1 MPQLFDHQPPESR
14 SESSAEVARAA
25 PENATAAAVEAGQ
38 PDLEQRIARADP
50 QARRLAAITAGV
62 MLLIGSLLLWLLAG
76 RLRAIR
82 KLVEQDPAAAAKQA
96 MQVAAWV
103 AWAGGAGL
111 GGLGAWLWCLGR
123 RINRSGRYPPPGMRV
138 LRDTR
143 LRTGREAR
151 NLASL
156 AEFLA
161 FLAAVAGVVGMWY
174 FYCTVRRL
182 VGG

>member
-1 MPQLFDHQPPESR
+1 MPQSFDHHPPDRR
-14 SESSAEVARAA
+14 SEFSAEAARAA
-25 PENATAAAVEAGQ
+25 PGNATAAAAEAGQ
-38 PDLEQRIARADP
+38 PEGEQHVARADP

-62 MLLIGSLLLWLLAG
+62 MLLIGSVLLWLLAG

-82 KLVEQDPAAAAKQA
+82 KLVEQNPVAAAQQA
-96 MQVAAWV
+96 MQIAAWV

-111 GGLGAWLWCLGR
+111 VGLGAWLWRLGR
-123 RINRSGRYPPPGMRV
+123 RINRTGRYPPPGMRV